1 MLLAFHDFVKP
12 IADKLEQIQK
22 NPETQIFLKNMAYWI
37 SNHERT
43 SPFMEK
49 IISEMK
55 NNPNLSE
62 AHHTLSYKQVF
73 KLLSESEDLENT
85 SLLDL
90 INQSYFQESL
100 LECFDKIE
108 ISNHF
113 KKRKK
118 IIEEAFKLYELKLY
132 AGCSCLLHS
141 QVEGIITDY
150 LIFKNILKK
159 DIKNGK
165 TIFKLHSNE
174 KETVHGLQPKL
185 KLAKDINE
193 NFSRLEVFEFDNNS
207 NIKFHNERN
216 DLLHGSNIDNFTNE
230 RCLIL
235 FIWLDSIV
243 GSIYKNE
250 SYINSLSRK

>member
-1 MLLAFHDFVKP
+1 
-12 IADKLEQIQK
+12 
-22 NPETQIFLKNMAYWI
+22 
-37 SNHERT
+37 
-43 SPFMEK
+43 
-49 IISEMK
+49 
-55 NNPNLSE
+55 
-62 AHHTLSYKQVF
+62 
-73 KLLSESEDLENT
+73 
-85 SLLDL
+85 
-90 INQSYFQESL
+90 
-100 LECFDKIE
+100 
-108 ISNHF
+108 
-113 KKRKK
+113 
-118 IIEEAFKLYELKLY
+118 LYELKLY